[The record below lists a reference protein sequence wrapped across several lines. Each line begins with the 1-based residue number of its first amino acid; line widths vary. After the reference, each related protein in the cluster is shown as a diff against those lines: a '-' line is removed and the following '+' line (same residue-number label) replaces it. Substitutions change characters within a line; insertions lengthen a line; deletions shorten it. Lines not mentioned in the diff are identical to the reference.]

1 MDTNLITLLCGGVLV
16 IGLFIGGVVSII
28 TGIKNQRKGRAS
40 NSWPSAGG
48 VITNA
53 WIEEKTDTDDDG
65 FTSHTY
71 YPKWQ
76 YTFQAGGYE
85 YTSQRV
91 SYGAEKGYGRRGK
104 AQEELNRFPANSRV
118 RVYYDPRDPN
128 ESVLKRGAKGTLWGV
143 ITGIILIVVA
153 AAIACGGGATLLAN
167 M

>member
-1 MDTNLITLLCGGVLV
+1 MDTNVVALLCGGALV

-28 TGIKNQRKGRAS
+28 AGIKARKKGKAS
-40 NSWPSAGG
+40 QSWPNTGG

-53 WIEEKTDTDDDG
+53 WIEEKTSQDEDGDTS
-65 FTSHTY
+65 TSY

-85 YTSQRV
+85 YTSQRI

-104 AQEELNRFPANSRV
+104 AQEELDKFPANSRV
-118 RVYYDPRDPN
+118 RVYYDPQDPN
-128 ESVLKRGAKGTLWGV
+128 ESVLRRGAKGTLWGV
-143 ITGIILIVVA
+143 IIGIILIIVSA
-153 AAIACGGGATLLAN
+153 MIACGGGISLLSN

>member
-1 MDTNLITLLCGGVLV
+1 MDNNLIALFCGSAVV
-16 IGLFIGGVVSII
+16 IGLFIGGIAAII
-28 TGIKNQRKGRAS
+28 AGLKARKKGRAS
-40 NSWPSAGG
+40 ESWPSAGG

-53 WIEEKTDTDDDG
+53 WIEERRDTDEDG
-65 FTSHTY
+65 YTSTSY

-91 SYGAEKGYGRRGK
+91 SYGGDKGYGRRGK
-104 AQEELNRFPANSRV
+104 AQEELNKFPANSRV
-118 RVYYDPRDPN
+118 QVYYDPQDPN

-143 ITGIILIVVA
+143 IIGLILIVVSIM
-153 AAIACGGGATLLAN
+153 IACGGGVSLLSK